1 MDKKLQQPVFRV
13 WGLPPPEGHEVA
25 PPQLRRVP
33 NSLVKAIVDSNDIRK
48 EFIVFNIILKL
59 PSEGITIG
67 TYRLIMKSGSNN
79 FRDSSI
85 IDVQEMC
92 SIGN

>member
-1 MDKKLQQPVFRV
+1 M
-13 WGLPPPEGHEVA
+13 
-25 PPQLRRVP
+25 
-33 NSLVKAIVDSNDIRK
+33 DSNDIRK
-48 EFIVFNIILKL
+48 EFIVFKIILKL